1 MNGMRVVAAH
11 EHGAG
16 KRAQMLLGRAAEHRA
31 RAGERVGQRPLL
43 GARAHLLV
51 VEARVDAHVARVIRR
66 EEGLERH
73 IGALEVVEM
82 AC

>member
-1 MNGMRVVAAH
+1 
-11 EHGAG
+11 
-16 KRAQMLLGRAAEHRA
+16 MLLGRAAERRA
-31 RAGERVGQRPLL
+31 RAGERVGEQRGQRPLL